1 MAFKMIDPN
10 AVKAKQDFHPVKM
23 GFDAKGNVNISI
35 NQSTAKRIGL
45 IVDGEEESPLAAVG
59 IDGSVIGIQSAA
71 EGQAGFELSKTKA
84 EVPRYQFALPV
95 SSLFEEEIAIEPF
108 RARIM
113 TSVKFADNSGAEM
126 VTFDVAEHLFTLPV
140 GIDDAEQASEAS
152 NLESQPEHE
161 PESDPEPEPTQEP
174 EPEQETETNEH
185 LDSFSE
191 DDTGISVF

>member
-1 MAFKMIDPN
+1 MAFKMIDPS
-10 AVKAKQDFHPVKM
+10 AVKAKQDFHPIKM

-45 IVDGEEESPLAAVG
+45 IVDGEEESPLAVVG
-59 IDGSVIGIQSAA
+59 IDGSVIGIQAAA

-95 SSLFEEEIAIEPF
+95 SSLFEEDIAIEPF

-113 TSVKFADNSGAEM
+113 TSVKFTDNSGAEM
-126 VTFDVAEHLFTLPV
+126 VTFDVAEHLFTLPSS
-140 GIDDAEQASEAS
+140 IDDAEQVDAS
-152 NLESQPEHE
+152 NMES
-161 PESDPEPEPTQEP
+161 ESEQEP
-174 EPEQETETNEH
+174 DKDPEQEHESDDSLAQGDH

-191 DDTGISVF
+191 DDTGINVF

>member
-1 MAFKMIDPN
+1 MAFKMIDPS
-10 AVKAKQDFHPVKM
+10 AVKAKQDFHPIKM

-45 IVDGEEESPLAAVG
+45 IVGGEEESPLAVVG
-59 IDGSVIGIQSAA
+59 IDGSVIGIQAAA

-95 SSLFEEEIAIEPF
+95 SSLFEEDIAIEPF

-113 TSVKFADNSGAEM
+113 TSVKFTDNSGAEM
-126 VTFDVAEHLFTLPV
+126 VTFDVAEHLFTLPSS
-140 GIDDAEQASEAS
+140 IDDAEQVDAS
-152 NLESQPEHE
+152 NMES
-161 PESDPEPEPTQEP
+161 ESEQEP
-174 EPEQETETNEH
+174 DKDPEQEHESDDSLAQGDH

-191 DDTGISVF
+191 DDTGINVF